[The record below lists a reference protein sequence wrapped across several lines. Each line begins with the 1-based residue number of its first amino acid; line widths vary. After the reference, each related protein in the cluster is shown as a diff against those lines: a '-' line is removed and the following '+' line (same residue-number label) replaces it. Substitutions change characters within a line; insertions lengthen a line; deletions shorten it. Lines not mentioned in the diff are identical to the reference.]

1 MSDKRPDE
9 RDIDEI
15 LASIDE
21 MLSQKQPYTLQD
33 DERKDSVKEGV
44 KASED
49 TLGLSSSVDLPELS
63 EFDQIDIDE
72 FLSLGMSEEQPKAVS
87 KTEKNIEKEHKAET
101 QADTVHDID
110 KDAML
115 NLNQE
120 ADEEIDFTLDET
132 DLPNFDD
139 TVSSNQEKSA
149 DEQEAQAPEVNDGN
163 DMPLSSEKTQEPA
176 DTNTVDDVIHD
187 EVIEDSLAE
196 NDFIEDNLDDNSPD
210 ETELPH
216 DEHQDDEPV
225 TEDSMPRHRIL
236 LTEELLEP
244 SAQEAL
250 PLWIEQTSNEA
261 ETTEED
267 NTADK
272 HQANALQ
279 ASKADEPETDA
290 TETETLE
297 TEESKAEEEHIK
309 SDTKADHAPQQHV
322 SNADKGNSENTTP
335 VLADDTYIK
344 TNISGNEASD
354 LLRGD
359 AMVFDLDEDIGIDTV
374 YKLETLIAPSEDD
387 LDNHTELVEVMM
399 EEVLQEDNEQPQ
411 DLEEQVTAETEKIFL
426 SDDELQDMVQAVSA
440 DVAQQINDHLHTWL
454 PGLISIGIKNHMK
467 DLNNKD

>member
-72 FLSLGMSEEQPKAVS
+72 FLSLGMSEERSKAVS
-87 KTEKNIEKEHKAET
+87 KTEKNIEEEHKAEA

-120 ADEEIDFTLDET
+120 ANEEIDFSLDET
-132 DLPNFDD
+132 DLPDFDD
-139 TVSSNQEKSA
+139 TVNSNQEKSS

-163 DMPLSSEKTQEPA
+163 DIPLSSGKTQEPA
-176 DTNTVDDVIHD
+176 DTNTADDVVHD
-187 EVIEDSLAE
+187 NVIEENLAE

-250 PLWIEQTSNEA
+250 PLWIEQTSNE
-261 ETTEED
+261 
-267 NTADK
+267 K
-272 HQANALQ
+272 
-279 ASKADEPETDA
+279 DA
-290 TETETLE
+290 AGT
-297 TEESKAEEEHIK
+297 KAEE
-309 SDTKADHAPQQHV
+309 SKADHAPEQHV
-322 SNADKGNSENTTP
+322 SNAGVSADKSESENT
-335 VLADDTYIK
+335 
-344 TNISGNEASD
+344 
-354 LLRGD
+354 
-359 AMVFDLDEDIGIDTV
+359 
-374 YKLETLIAPSEDD
+374 SEDD

-411 DLEEQVTAETEKIFL
+411 DLEEQVTAEIKKVFL

-440 DVAQQINDHLHTWL
+440 DVAQQINDHLQTWL
-454 PGLISIGIKNHMK
+454 PGLISIGIKNHIK
-467 DLNNKD
+467 DLNNKDY